1 MFLRPCLQRKSSLIR
16 TRTCAWLVGGW
27 LHHPAAFMHAASS
40 PAHLHNCGLCSCRSA
55 AASTCP
61 TPDCKTP
68 RRPGCS
74 CRRLPPPR
82 TASCSRRTLLSGSM
96 DKKNSKV
103 GGHFAKQHLT
113 NDDMGA
119 AAQPGLRYRRC
130 VDTCSCRPPVA
141 SCCCSDHKP
150 RNFSSPGGR
159 RGRLRRTADLSARL
173 RLQRKINR
181 WRSVYLTALSE
192 TEA

>member
-1 MFLRPCLQRKSSLIR
+1 
-16 TRTCAWLVGGW
+16 
-27 LHHPAAFMHAASS
+27 MHAASS
-40 PAHLHNCGLCSCRSA
+40 PAHLHNCGLCSCRSVT
-55 AASTCP
+55 ASTCP

-82 TASCSRRTLLSGSM
+82 TASCSRHTHLSGRNGQ
-96 DKKNSKV
+96 KKFKGRRSLRKATS
-103 GGHFAKQHLT
+103 HKH
-113 NDDMGA
+113 DDVGA
-119 AAQPGLRYRRC
+119 AAQPGPSYRRC

-173 RLQRKINR
+173 HLQRKINR
-181 WRSVYLTALSE
+181 
-192 TEA
+192 